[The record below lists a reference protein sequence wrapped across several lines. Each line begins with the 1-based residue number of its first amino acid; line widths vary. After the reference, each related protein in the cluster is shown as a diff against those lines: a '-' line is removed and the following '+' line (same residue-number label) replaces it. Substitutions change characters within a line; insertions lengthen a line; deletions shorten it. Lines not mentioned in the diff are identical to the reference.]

1 MLAITKDVI
10 SFGTRALFWLY
21 STTGIISNCQKN
33 VISRLTV
40 ALIIQQKMRWD
51 TLCNHNA
58 TDAIVML
65 TNNYDTSPSRQLF
78 SRKGNIVREKMSI
91 LFIFYLCIF
100 HVYLHLHLFLSLDR
114 LWSIAPV
121 FQDLIARE
129 STGEEIFFTQ
139 STTWW
144 WKISTSNT

>member
-1 MLAITKDVI
+1 MLTA
-10 SFGTRALFWLY
+10 
-21 STTGIISNCQKN
+21 
-33 VISRLTV
+33 

-91 LFIFYLCIF
+91 LFIFYLFILAF
-100 HVYLHLHLFLSLDR
+100 ITLGSFLTLDHIEYQYL
-114 LWSIAPV
+114 
-121 FQDLIARE
+121 E
-129 STGEEIFFTQ
+129 M
-139 STTWW
+139 
-144 WKISTSNT
+144 